1 MLPAGIAAHPIGAR
15 EAAEFRRRL
24 PTAQTVAGLL
34 SGGCSCDLVHA
45 RHPDPREDERPLR
58 ARYFQLKLSRDEIIR
73 ELERHRRRAVAP
85 GVSPPG
91 PGDIAAFAAEHA
103 RNAGPTLY
111 HLRFGT
117 GSSLPSAGEA
127 DTVTRTVTEM
137 RSTPDRWLTEGSVV
151 RLVR

>member
-1 MLPAGIAAHPIGAR
+1 MAGIRIRGRTSGRCARATFSSSCPATRSSESWSDIAAVR
-15 EAAEFRRRL
+15 WRQE
-24 PTAQTVAGLL
+24 
-34 SGGCSCDLVHA
+34 C
-45 RHPDPREDERPLR
+45 R
-58 ARYFQLKLSRDEIIR
+58 A
-73 ELERHRRRAVAP
+73 
-85 GVSPPG
+85 PG